1 MQVHNSAY
9 RSVIACARTLY
20 RSEGLGAFY
29 VSYPTTLLMTIPFT
43 AVQYS
48 VYDHTLTLINP
59 THAYNPLSHI
69 TAGGLAGAVAA
80 AVTTPLDVAKTLLQ
94 TRGSTED
101 RELQRASGVKDAV
114 RIIWKRDGLKGFARG
129 LTPRVLT
136 FVPSNAICWMG
147 YEFFSEYRTIM
158 LEICADSLIEMA
170 LQLKGGSH
178 ATPRTTLV

>member
-9 RSVIACARTLY
+9 RSVITCARSLY
-20 RSEGLGAFY
+20 RNEGFGAFY

-48 VYDHTLTLINP
+48 VYDHSLTFINP
-59 THAYNPLSHI
+59 THTYNPLSHI
-69 TAGGLAGAVAA
+69 AAGGLAGAVAA

-101 RELQRASGVKDAV
+101 KELQRASGVKDAV

-147 YEFFSEYRTIM
+147 YEFFSEYSIIT

-178 ATPRTTLV
+178 APPRTTLV